1 MFSTARKL
9 GALCFILA
17 VANIVGLIMV
27 TMYFIGQGLGFSWMF
42 AWLMYLITVTV
53 MALLLTISVRS
64 FVQDAELESSST
76 SIQIKNLKDR
86 IAELEH
92 IVK

>member
-17 VANIVGLIMV
+17 VTNIVGLIMV
-27 TMYFIGQGLGFSWMF
+27 TIYFIDLGLAFSWMF
-42 AWLMYLITVTV
+42 AWLLYLISIT
-53 MALLLTISVRS
+53 AIGLLLTISIRS
-64 FVQDAELESSST
+64 FVQDTELESNST
-76 SIQIKNLKDR
+76 SIQIKALKDR
-86 IAELEH
+86 IEELER